1 MEQLRKH
8 GIGVILALSVET
20 DVGDVQHADS
30 LESFK
35 VMNEKADRIMDATK
49 QCVLSASSQP
59 GSFIALKITALTSPL
74 LLQKITSILSQLY
87 ESVDQHASAQT
98 MSQSLLC
105 HVVAQHHG
113 LVNVEENVPE
123 IVHNHNEID
132 MVEFKHELL
141 LHRPAVM
148 NLLSNVLSEQDRQ
161 NWLQMLRR
169 LDEICSLAKSCGVK
183 VLIDAEQSYL
193 QLAIDQAAL
202 VMEQKHNQLGNCPT
216 VYNTYQM
223 YTKSALHKL
232 SVDMEVAERYKYGL
246 GVKLVRGAYMVLERK
261 RAAELGYSDPIHS
274 SLKDT
279 HESYHAGIRL
289 LLNSL
294 QVAQER
300 TGSPITETSAPL
312 SLVIAS
318 HNRESIIY
326 ACKELEDHQLSL
338 NCGVVYFGQLYGNN
352 IRG

>member
-1 MEQLRKH
+1 MAISKSVLTEPPQDIKAPTGTINDKVLSGLTDPHNGIAVRDKPTTRLLLSLAIYKACSVKWLIDSAPSILSYASSMHLTKPLNFIIRHTIFDQFLGGESSEECKRTMEQLRKH

-20 DVGDVQHADS
+20 DVGDVQHDDS

-74 LLQKITSILSQLY
+74 LLQKVTSILSQLY

-161 NWLQMLRR
+161 DWLQMLRR

-216 VYNTYQM
+216 VYNTC
-223 YTKSALHKL
+223 
-232 SVDMEVAERYKYGL
+232 
-246 GVKLVRGAYMVLERK
+246 
-261 RAAELGYSDPIHS
+261 
-274 SLKDT
+274 
-279 HESYHAGIRL
+279 RL
-289 LLNSL
+289 L
-294 QVAQER
+294 
-300 TGSPITETSAPL
+300 
-312 SLVIAS
+312 
-318 HNRESIIY
+318 
-326 ACKELEDHQLSL
+326 K
-338 NCGVVYFGQLYGNN
+338 
-352 IRG
+352 